1 MVADFD
7 TRMTNTDQIE
17 WVCKRFTAA
26 LRAGETIDGY
36 ESWLSQVPET
46 LRDVLKSRLV
56 ECQREISASSVETRV
71 LSSDAVM
78 PSGVLMEVS
87 FDEVPDSNAAI
98 SKCRTFRGL
107 SREAL
112 ERLSTELENVSLPAG
127 SVLLEQGTPA
137 RGLFLIIRGSVDVID
152 SSTGER
158 IDCDGAGSVLGEM
171 SLLTGGMCSAGVI
184 ATSDVEAMLLST
196 TGYSRL
202 IQAHPELELA
212 LSQLVSDR
220 LGGRPHDALC
230 GKTLGG
236 FRLTRC
242 LNRGGMGVVYQAE
255 HCETS
260 EPVALKMLRHR
271 FIYDEQMQYR
281 FDLESQLLTSLK
293 HPNIVALRSNF
304 LAFRTRF
311 LVLDLCDGADL
322 YRLLSIHGKLTT
334 ETAKA
339 VLGQIAAGLNEAHEK
354 SIVHRDLK
362 PGNVLVDRDGQVRI
376 TDFGLSRLL
385 EAEGIEV
392 KAVGT
397 PSYMPPEQFRSEE
410 PIFESD
416 WYAFGCLAYE
426 LVTGELLF
434 PGCNWMGLYEQKK
447 TAIPSEQWPRL
458 AADLDPELAEII
470 RGCIDPQAKNRRLD
484 LKAISN
490 WARNVPELF
499 PSDLA

>member
-7 TRMTNTDQIE
+7 TQLTHTDQIE
-17 WVCKRFTAA
+17 WVCRRFAEA
-26 LRAGETIDGY
+26 LRSGDTIDGY
-36 ESWLSQVPET
+36 DAWLSQVPES
-46 LRDVLKSRLV
+46 LRGRLRTRLQ
-56 ECQREISASSVETRV
+56 ECQRELVASSLETRV
-71 LSSDAVM
+71 LSSDAAM
-78 PSGVLMEVS
+78 PSTPITEIELGEIQ
-87 FDEVPDSNAAI
+87 EGETAI
-98 SKCRTFRGL
+98 SRCRTFRGL
-107 SREAL
+107 SRDASN
-112 ERLSTELENVSLPAG
+112 RLTAELEKVSLPCG

-137 RGLFLIIRGSVDVID
+137 RGLFLIISGSVDIID

-184 ATSDVEAMLLST
+184 ATSDVEAMVLST
-196 TGYSRL
+196 AAYSRL
-202 IQAHPELELA
+202 IEAHPELELA

-236 FRLTRC
+236 FRLIRC

-255 HCETS
+255 NCQTG

-271 FIYDEQMQYR
+271 FIYDEQMQSR

-304 LAFRTRF
+304 LAYRTRF

-322 YRLLSIHGKLTT
+322 YRLLSLHGKLSAS
-334 ETAKA
+334 TARA
-339 VLGQIAAGLNEAHEK
+339 VLGQIAAGLQEAHERM
-354 SIVHRDLK
+354 IVHRDLK
-362 PGNVLVDRDGQVRI
+362 PGNVLVDRSGQVRI

-385 EAEGIEV
+385 EAEGVEL

-426 LVTGELLF
+426 LVTGNSLF
-434 PGCNWMGLYEQKK
+434 PGSNWMGLYDQKK
-447 TAIPSEQWPRL
+447 TSIPSAQWPEFD
-458 AADLDPELAEII
+458 ADSDAELVDMI
-470 RGCIDPQAKNRRLD
+470 RGCLEPQAMKRRLD
-484 LKAISN
+484 LQAISN

-499 PSDLA
+499 PTD

>member
-36 ESWLSQVPET
+36 DSWLSQVPET

-56 ECQREISASSVETRV
+56 ECQREISASSVETCV

-78 PSGVLMEVS
+78 PNGVLMEVS
-87 FDEVPDSNAAI
+87 FDEAPESNAAI
-98 SKCRTFRGL
+98 SNCRTFRGL

-112 ERLSTELENVSLPAG
+112 ERLSTELEKVSLPAG

-152 SSTGER
+152 SNTGER

-255 HCETS
+255 NCETG

-271 FIYDEQMQYR
+271 FIYDEQMQNR

-293 HPNIVALRSNF
+293 HPNVVALRSNF
-304 LAFRTRF
+304 VAYRTRF

-339 VLGQIAAGLNEAHEK
+339 VLGQIAAGLSEAHEQ

-362 PGNVLVDRDGQVRI
+362 PGNVLVDRSGQVRI

-385 EAEGIEV
+385 EAEGLEV

-426 LVTGELLF
+426 LVTGEMLF
-434 PGCNWMGLYEQKK
+434 PGSNWMGLYEQKK
-447 TAIPSEQWPRL
+447 TAIPSAQWPPL
-458 AADLDPELAEII
+458 ATEIDSELAMII
-470 RGCIDPQAKNRRLD
+470 HGCIDPVAKNRRLD
-484 LKAISN
+484 LQAISK
-490 WARNVPELF
+490 WAKHAPELF
-499 PSDLA
+499 PMDVA